1 MLDKLILIS
10 GKSLLEAATAE
21 AADAGSDLVLGFG
34 VAGLGL
40 TVVFSALILLILIT
54 FLYPKFLKAVLPV
67 YAAERAEKKAA
78 RKLSGQQSEAASASV
93 KQAESVKS
101 LTNADMPASY
111 ETDPALIA
119 VITAAVAASLGKTSN
134 GIVIKSLRRSHTN
147 VPAWGNSGRIEQVT
161 NRL

>member
-1 MLDKLILIS
+1 MLDKLILFS
-10 GKSLLEAATAE
+10 GKTLFEASTTE
-21 AADAGSDLVLGFG
+21 AADTGSDLLLGFG

-78 RKLSGQQSEAASASV
+78 RRLSGQQSETASATV
-93 KQAESVKS
+93 KQTESAKT
-101 LTNADMPASY
+101 LTTADAPASH

-119 VITAAVAASLGKTSN
+119 VITAAVAASLGKPSN

-147 VPAWGNSGRIEQVT
+147 LPAWGTSGRTEQVT